1 MKSSTITNY
10 TIQFLRSLSQKK
22 IRDKNNLFIVE
33 GWNSINELINSNL
46 KIEILVTCEVP
57 KKRQSIFEKAKTVS
71 TKWYDVTEKEMSK
84 ISNTEHS
91 QGILAAVSQINKST
105 LSSSILK
112 NEKLNIIVTLDS
124 ISDPGN
130 LGAII
135 RTCDWFG
142 VNSILISKESVD
154 LYNPKVVQST
164 MGSLFHLP
172 ISNNIDLLESIH
184 GAKNSGFKIIGTD
197 VYGKN
202 ILSNKNVKSDLVSG
216 KKIMLIIGNEA
227 HGISENIKKEIESF
241 ITIPK
246 YGNAESLNA
255 AVALGIILAG
265 IKNE

>member
-1 MKSSTITNY
+1 M
-10 TIQFLRSLSQKK
+10 
-22 IRDKNNLFIVE
+22 
-33 GWNSINELINSNL
+33 
-46 KIEILVTCEVP
+46 
-57 KKRQSIFEKAKTVS
+57 
-71 TKWYDVTEKEMSK
+71 
-84 ISNTEHS
+84 
-91 QGILAAVSQINKST
+91 
-105 LSSSILK
+105 
-112 NEKLNIIVTLDS
+112 NIIVTLDS

-184 GAKNSGFKIIGTD
+184 EAKNNGFKIIGTD

-202 ILSNKNVKSDLVSG
+202 ILSNKNVKSNLVSG

-255 AVALGIILAG
+255 AVALGIILSG